1 MRLFTLLAG
10 YAAGLAVAMKVRRDA
25 WQSKLDST
33 DPNKTN
39 LDKLVDEVKDI
50 HETTYK
56 DVKAYVS
63 THFSDVHDFDSLKAK
78 VANIVDNVAGEAD
91 TFLSSL
97 IKKWDTKKDDI
108 EGKVDEFFSEKEAL
122 LEEAK
127 KKGMALADTTTDTV
141 VAWIEVAKNKLL
153 TLRENIKS
161 KIQTDIVVEKEAPA
175 KKPAPKKAPVEK
187 TVAKKP
193 AAKKPQA

>member
-1 MRLFTLLAG
+1 
-10 YAAGLAVAMKVRRDA
+10 
-25 WQSKLDST
+25 
-33 DPNKTN
+33 
-39 LDKLVDEVKDI
+39 
-50 HETTYK
+50 
-56 DVKAYVS
+56 
-63 THFSDVHDFDSLKAK
+63 
-78 VANIVDNVAGEAD
+78 
-91 TFLSSL
+91 
-97 IKKWDTKKDDI
+97 
-108 EGKVDEFFSEKEAL
+108 
-122 LEEAK
+122 
-127 KKGMALADTTTDTV
+127 MALADTTTDTV